1 MDKTFYF
8 MAGLP
13 RAGSTLLS
21 TLLNQNPRFYSG
33 PSSPVLGAM
42 FSVHDNFI
50 GNELYTGYPK
60 PDRVNE
66 IVGSVIRHWYSDVE
80 EEVIFDKNRAWTAR
94 VPFIEGYI
102 REEAKIIV
110 PVRRVDEILASLLTM
125 IHRNTFKEGQP
136 RINFVDEQLVKNNI
150 PISDHNRCEYLLT
163 IQGGIV
169 WESLNAVK
177 VGVEEGHGDKF
188 HFVDYND
195 LVNNP
200 QQELNDIYKFLGEE
214 PFEHTFDGL
223 FNEHREDDLTTY
235 GLGDMHEVHSKLE
248 KTSSDPSEVLPESI
262 IKLYND
268 NKKSLEFWNDSDVM
282 KVNTRPLRNGPTSPQ
297 VVNPPNT
304 NPYNLFS
311 NK

>member
-1 MDKTFYF
+1 MTKQFYF

-13 RAGSTLLS
+13 RSGSTLLS

-33 PSSPVLGAM
+33 PSSPVLATM
-42 FSVHDNFI
+42 FNIHDSFLT
-50 GNELYTGYPK
+50 NELYTGYPK
-60 PDRVNE
+60 PDQANE
-66 IVGSVIRHWYSDVE
+66 IVGSVIKHWYSDVE

-102 REEAKIIV
+102 KQEAKIIV
-110 PVRRVDEILASLLTM
+110 PVRRVDEILASMLTM
-125 IHRNTFKEGQP
+125 IHRNPFQEGQP
-136 RINFVDEQLVKNNI
+136 RINFVDEILVKNNI
-150 PISDHNRCEYLLT
+150 PINDENRCNHLLN
-163 IQGGIV
+163 QGGIL

-177 VGVEEGHGDKF
+177 LGVDDGHGDKF

-195 LVNNP
+195 LVTNP
-200 QQELNDIYKFLGEE
+200 QEELNDIYKFLGEE
-214 PFEHTFDGL
+214 SFEHTFDEL
-223 FNEHREDDLTTY
+223 SNTHRENDLETY

-248 KTSSDPSEVLPESI
+248 KTSADPSEVLPESI

-268 NKKSLEFWNDSDVM
+268 NKKTLEFWNDSEAM
-282 KVNTRPLRNGPTSPQ
+282 KVNKQPLRNGIESPQ

-311 NK
+311 Q

>member
-1 MDKTFYF
+1 MNKTFYF

-42 FSVHDNFI
+42 FSLHDNFQT
-50 GNELYTGYPK
+50 NELYTGYPK
-60 PDRVNE
+60 PDQVNE
-66 IVGSVIRHWYSDVE
+66 MVGSVIRHWYSDIE

-102 REEAKIIV
+102 REETKIIV
-110 PVRRVDEILASLLTM
+110 PVRRVDEILASILAM
-125 IHRNTFKEGQP
+125 IHRNPFQEGQP
-136 RINFVDEQLVKNNI
+136 RINFVDEILVKNNV
-150 PISDHNRCEYLLT
+150 PINDETRCNHLLN
-163 IQGGIV
+163 QGGIL

-177 VGVEEGHGDKF
+177 LGVDDGHGDKF

-200 QQELNDIYKFLGEE
+200 QEELDDIYKFLGEE
-214 PFEHTFDGL
+214 SFEHTFDEL
-223 FNEHREDDLTTY
+223 SNTHRENDLETY

-248 KTSSDPSEVLPESI
+248 KTSSDPSTILPESI

-268 NKKSLEFWNDSDVM
+268 NKKTLEFWNDSGAM
-282 KVNTRPLRNGPTSPQ
+282 KVNKQPLRNGPESPQ
-297 VVNPPNT
+297 VVNPPNK

-311 NK
+311 Q